1 MMASLGCLYGILA
14 VPTLQ
19 TMHIYNRTA
28 SVQSRAPLVR
38 VPRWLLNSVVLATP
52 LLLIGS
58 VVGPGLLLVRDIKIT
73 ESYTSERCCLVVIRS
88 FLTAR
93 PHLIVSLIN
102 TLRSWSAPYEAG
114 FFPNAA
120 AQINVLQ
127 RFERATDLA
136 ETTRSRWRPVFIVW

>member
-73 ESYTSERCCLVVIRS
+73 ETYTSEQSHPVASRK
-88 FLTAR
+88 FLTAHWLSHSFLDR
-93 PHLIVSLIN
+93 HITKLVCAV
-102 TLRSWSAPYEAG
+102 RSWFLP
-114 FFPNAA
+114 
-120 AQINVLQ
+120 
-127 RFERATDLA
+127 
-136 ETTRSRWRPVFIVW
+136 